1 MFLEINNT
9 GDSRGYRSAEEQ
21 ARDLTISLKREVS
34 RVSEQ
39 WNSLLQRSDQW
50 QRSLNDSIKVWFILY
65 FNLLIIFLDHKIN
78 YFCMCLYHKSLIQFF
93 LNYHSTKSELKF
105 YFYNCS
111 WN

>member
-21 ARDLTISLKREVS
+21 ARDLTISLKREVV

-50 QRSLNDSIKVWFILY
+50 QRSLNDSIKVWFFFCILV
-65 FNLLIIFLDHKIN
+65 LL
-78 YFCMCLYHKSLIQFF
+78 
-93 LNYHSTKSELKF
+93 
-105 YFYNCS
+105 
-111 WN
+111 

>member
-50 QRSLNDSIKVWFILY
+50 QRSLNDSIKVRCSFCILVLRQY
-65 FNLLIIFLDHKIN
+65 FLI
-78 YFCMCLYHKSLIQFF
+78 
-93 LNYHSTKSELKF
+93 TK
-105 YFYNCS
+105 
-111 WN
+111 